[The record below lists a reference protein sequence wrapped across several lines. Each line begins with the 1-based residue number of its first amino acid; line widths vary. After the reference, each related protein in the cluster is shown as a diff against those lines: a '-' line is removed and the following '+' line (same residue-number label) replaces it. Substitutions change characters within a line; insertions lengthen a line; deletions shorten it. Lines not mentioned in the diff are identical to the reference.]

1 MAHKDDVVYEK
12 GGLSTAAKRLLAIV
26 AYYIAAGVGIA
37 VAWRYSPSLRELLAG
52 TSLADLASGSGAVF
66 TRPAVADSASI
77 IAPESAL
84 QQGKSTL
91 FVLAGALA
99 TAIPVALV
107 YSLTRRR
114 RGFQQSMVHIL
125 VLLPLAV
132 AGMVVLIQN
141 SVALA
146 FSLAGIVAVLRFR
159 NSLDD
164 VKDGV
169 YIFIGVSIGMS
180 AAVGALN
187 IGLLTSVV
195 FNACVLALWWLDFAR
210 EPTPGIRGGLR
221 RLARLPKVA
230 VAKTPN
236 ERGAAADG
244 GGRDGDEVFASAAR
258 AWRRQLQLTAEHRV
272 ATPKGH
278 SHASLR
284 IHTSAPDVS
293 RPAIEEVL
301 RERTHRWELMA
312 IVPGEGGNFTL
323 KYRLRMRRSGRAE
336 LLDAVRAAPR
346 TVGVELR

>member
-1 MAHKDDVVYEK
+1 MVHKDGIEYER
-12 GGLSTAAKRLLAIV
+12 GSLSTAAKRLLAIV
-26 AYYIAAGVGIA
+26 AYYIAGGVGIA
-37 VAWRYSPSLRELLAG
+37 LAWRYSPSLRELLAG

-66 TRPAVADSASI
+66 TRPLAADSASVVS
-77 IAPESAL
+77 PTSAM

-99 TAIPVALV
+99 TAIPVSLV

-125 VLLPLAV
+125 VLLPVAV

-141 SVALA
+141 SLALA

-159 NSLDD
+159 NTLDD

-169 YIFIGVSIGMS
+169 YIFIGVSIGIS

-195 FNACVLALWWLDFAR
+195 FNACVLVLWWLDFAR
-210 EPTPGIRGGLR
+210 RPTPGIRGGLR
-221 RLARLPKVA
+221 NLARLPKVMP
-230 VAKTPN
+230 AKQPN
-236 ERGAAADG
+236 ERDARGD
-244 GGRDGDEVFASAAR
+244 GRDGDEVFASAAR
-258 AWRRQLQLTAEHRV
+258 AWRRQLQLTAEHSI

-278 SHASLR
+278 AHVSLR
-284 IHTSAPDVS
+284 IHTSAPDLS

-301 RERTHRWELMA
+301 RERTHRWELVA
-312 IVPGEGGNFTL
+312 IVPNEGGNFTL
-323 KYRLRMRRSGRAE
+323 KYRVRMRRSGRAE
-336 LLDAVRAAPR
+336 LLDAVRAAPE